1 MTENE
6 KLFLN
11 ENARIYHVGRPA
23 PVRKKRSR
31 SIVFCAAA
39 AVVLALW
46 EAPDN
51 GHFTD
56 MVRTAAQ
63 ASAGVELM
71 CFDGIFSGNST
82 GASPADNANIA
93 NEAEKNVNNISE
105 TILPSDEDDIL
116 MLSKG
121 SRRMPSSADEES
133 LVEDFL
139 PEPADSGTPLPYAAS
154 SDGSKSALKC
164 FANVDFPEPLCPRI
178 AINSP
183 GFTEKVTSSKALEGA
198 PA

>member
-93 NEAEKNVNNISE
+93 NEAEKMSIIYLRRYCPQMR
-105 TILPSDEDDIL
+105 TIYLCFP
-116 MLSKG
+116 
-121 SRRMPSSADEES
+121 RAAD
-133 LVEDFL
+133 VC
-139 PEPADSGTPLPYAAS
+139 PLPPMRKVWWRIFSPSLRTAELLCRMRLPPTAA
-154 SDGSKSALKC
+154 
-164 FANVDFPEPLCPRI
+164 
-178 AINSP
+178 
-183 GFTEKVTSSKALEGA
+183 KAAG
-198 PA
+198 